1 MRRRACARLGCCI
14 VSRRHAVN
22 RYRFQCREWSAATGL
37 INFRARW
44 YDAETG
50 RWLSKD
56 PIGLSGGLNL
66 YAFCG
71 NDPIGSRDPFGQR
84 GRKQKDDDNHEEDG
98 NGILDSDLGKLSTEL
113 MKASMPEGAL
123 DVIGMSTMSA
133 AVTAAKSIVQ
143 GAEAVPDVVAV
154 KSARGGIRQIENMAD
169 PSGAT
174 LSSEDG
180 MKVLENLEQS
190 IKSSLS
196 NFNNLK

>member
-22 RYRFQCREWSAATGL
+22 RYRFQGREWSAVTGL
-37 INFRARW
+37 TNFRARW
-44 YDAETG
+44 YDSVTG

-66 YAFCG
+66 YAFCD

>member
-1 MRRRACARLGCCI
+1 M
-14 VSRRHAVN
+14 N
-22 RYRFQCREWSAATGL
+22 RYRFQCREWSAVTGL
-37 INFRARW
+37 TNFRARW
-44 YDAETG
+44 YDSVTG

-66 YAFCG
+66 YAFCD

>member
-1 MRRRACARLGCCI
+1 
-14 VSRRHAVN
+14 
-22 RYRFQCREWSAATGL
+22 
-37 INFRARW
+37 
-44 YDAETG
+44 
-50 RWLSKD
+50 
-56 PIGLSGGLNL
+56 
-66 YAFCG
+66 
-71 NDPIGSRDPFGQR
+71 
-84 GRKQKDDDNHEEDG
+84 
-98 NGILDSDLGKLSTEL
+98 
-113 MKASMPEGAL
+113 MPEGAL

-154 KSARGGIRQIENMAD
+154 KSAQGGIRQIENMAD

-190 IKSSLS
+190 IKSSLR